1 MYSLTNRQS
10 TSLPVL
16 SSLSPAVSAT
26 GYCSASG
33 YKIVTSYDVHGFP
46 VTATVAEG
54 ISTGYDDRGF
64 PTTIYPAN
72 CPTSNYPM
80 AAGEVLQGSTI
91 LRQQSG
97 AGSDAS
103 TSSGRIFLP
112 TDSGPGIATS
122 AAGSSDGNSAKRLT
136 QWVTAC
142 SVFAVAIAFAF
153 VLA

>member
-1 MYSLTNRQS
+1 
-10 TSLPVL
+10 
-16 SSLSPAVSAT
+16 VS
-26 GYCSASG
+26 
-33 YKIVTSYDVHGFP
+33 SYDVHGFL

-64 PTTIYPAN
+64 PTTIYPQN

-80 AAGEVLQGSTI
+80 AAGEVLQASTI
-91 LRQQSG
+91 IRQQSG
-97 AGSDAS
+97 AGADAS

-112 TDSGPGIATS
+112 TDSGPGVATI
-122 AAGSSDGNSAKRLT
+122 AAGSSDGSSIRRIT

-142 SVFAVAIAFAF
+142 GVLAVALAFAF